1 MFDVLAILRKNAAYA
16 FFVVAAAWLAV
27 AVLGDSPLTLW
38 PVVACVVSGITLRMW
53 PGQRF
58 TWAWVVSTA
67 VLGFLLSAYQ
77 VYAWAPFLGGTFSA
91 LAATS
96 FVGFAIFAVVHV
108 FLFVVGLGPTIPKSA
123 AA

>member
-1 MFDVLAILRKNAAYA
+1 MLDILGLLRKYVAYA
-16 FFVVAAAWLAV
+16 FFAVALVWLVV
-27 AVLGDSPLTLW
+27 AVLGESSLTLW
-38 PVVACVVSGITLRMW
+38 PVGACLVSGIALRMW
-53 PGQRF
+53 PGQRL

-77 VYAWAPFLGGTFSA
+77 VYAWAPFLGGTFST

-96 FVGFAIFAVVHV
+96 FVGFAVFAIVHI
-108 FLFVVGLGPTIPKSA
+108 FLFFVGLKPALPQA

>member
-1 MFDVLAILRKNAAYA
+1 MLDVMGLLRKYAAYA

-38 PVVACVVSGITLRMW
+38 PVVACVASGVLLWMW

-96 FVGFAIFAVVHV
+96 FVGFAIFALVHV
-108 FLFVVGLGPTIPKSA
+108 FLFFVGLKPALPKA
-123 AA
+123 PA

>member
-1 MFDVLAILRKNAAYA
+1 MLDVIGLLRKNAAYA
-16 FFVVAAAWLAV
+16 FFVVALVWLVV

-38 PVVACVVSGITLRMW
+38 PVVACVISGVTLRMW

-96 FVGFAIFAVVHV
+96 FIGFAIFAIAHA
-108 FLFVVGLGPTIPKSA
+108 FLFVVGVKPALPKTA
-123 AA
+123 V